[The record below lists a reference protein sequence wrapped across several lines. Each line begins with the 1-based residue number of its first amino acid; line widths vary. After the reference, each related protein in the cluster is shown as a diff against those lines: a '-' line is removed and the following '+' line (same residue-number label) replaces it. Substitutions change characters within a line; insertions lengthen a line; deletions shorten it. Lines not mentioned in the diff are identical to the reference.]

1 VIIDLTHEIDN
12 HMLTY
17 PGSTDVA
24 PHLEQS
30 ADITT
35 DGYRNF
41 TLTMG
46 MHVGTHIDA
55 PAHMISD
62 GITIDQIPLT
72 QLCCSAHVIDAQEHG
87 TIDTKEISSLP
98 CNPGDALLIATG
110 HDRNW
115 DSPAYFTQYPTLTQK
130 FVDTIIAKKFGII
143 GLDTPSPDTYPF
155 ELHKM
160 LFKHNILIIENLTHL
175 THLVNKTHVML
186 YALPLKCK
194 TDGAPARVIAIC
206 S

>member
-12 HMLTY
+12 RVLTY
-17 PGSTDVA
+17 PKSSDVA

-30 ADITT
+30 ADISS

-55 PAHMISD
+55 PAHMLNN

-72 QLCCSAHVIDAQEHG
+72 QLCCSAHIINAQEHG

-98 CNPGDALLIATG
+98 NKPGDALLIATG
-110 HDRNW
+110 HDKYWGTSN
-115 DSPAYFTQYPTLTQK
+115 YFTQHPTLTAEA
-130 FVDTIIAKKFGII
+130 VNIIIDKKFGML

-160 LFKHNILIIENLTHL
+160 LFKDNVLIVENLTHL
-175 THLVNKTHVML
+175 TDLVNKRDIMIF
-186 YALPLKCK
+186 ALPLKCK
-194 TDGAPARVIAIC
+194 TDGAPARVIATC

>member
-1 VIIDLTHEIDN
+1 MIIDLTHEIDN
-12 HMLTY
+12 HILTY
-17 PGSTDVA
+17 PGSSDVA

-30 ADITT
+30 ADIAS

-46 MHVGTHIDA
+46 MHTGTHIDA
-55 PAHMISD
+55 SAHMLD
-62 GITIDQIPLT
+62 NGITIDQIPLS
-72 QLCCSAHVIDAQEHG
+72 QLCCKAHIINVQHHKHIEPQHIA
-87 TIDTKEISSLP
+87 SLS

-110 HDRNW
+110 HDAYW
-115 DSPAYFTQYPTLTQK
+115 GTTDYFTKYPTCTIDAIK
-130 FVDTIIAKKFGII
+130 TIIDKKFGII
-143 GLDTPSPDTYPF
+143 GLDAPSPDTYPF
-155 ELHKM
+155 ELHTM
-160 LFKHNILIIENLTHL
+160 LFKHNIVIIENLTHL
-175 THLVNKTHVML
+175 TRIVHKTNITL